1 MDSRRSR
8 TAKAS
13 LFLGLLAVVTLS
25 GAPAWADLRL
35 APSAAGHVGAF
46 LVLGPFGAGS
56 TGFDPTSWQVRYGKP
71 PAARTPGSWQLAV
84 SGPTGLD
91 LEKQLGAEQPGT
103 RAFVGGV
110 LELPEALAGLLLVS
124 ADGGVRVSV
133 DGVSAWSRAGQGFR
147 GQSWDTIPVDLAA
160 GRHSVVIELQHPG
173 IHWAFEMRWLDRTTL
188 RAPKHARWLLE
199 GTPPAL
205 EPLVS
210 QKLLSASLTTHVDQ
224 HGFTPSLLLEHPRG
238 MLVGERAQAR
248 VTLKL
253 GDGTLREH
261 RLGSVPVTEHGVQR
275 LQATLPALAE
285 AQLGAGTRELK
296 LAVEVGSERAAL
308 GLAVSRAAVSLAAR
322 ALTKLAELA
331 ANTELSEQVRAV
343 LTATVELHLR
353 GLERASAAGQPYLLN
368 QAASE
373 LERVVAALDEDPEYL
388 FSPGVHALA
397 HRSALDG
404 GLQGFWLHV
413 PAGFDRKSGRKYPA
427 VLALHGYDG
436 SPQGVLQAFVDS
448 KSRDARPGIDGFVIA
463 PEAHGNAFYRGPGEY
478 EAMAVLNLVRA
489 LYPVDPERTSV
500 TGVSMGGTGSAELAF
515 RYADT
520 FSAAAPL
527 CGYHSYFVRRDT
539 QGRPLRP
546 WELSQMHHWSTAS
559 WAGNGRHL
567 PLFVAHGQKDQ
578 PLANSKVLI
587 QAYNELGYS
596 VVEEWPD
603 IGHAVWTISYEGGRL
618 WPWLSQRSR
627 PSAPDHV
634 TIVSDSLRFG
644 RRYWAELGEL
654 DRYGARARLDA
665 VRSAAALTVTTE
677 NVRRFR
683 LSSPVPAGAKRLS
696 VVIDGETLDVPAAPT
711 LDFWRAERWQP
722 GAPPAAP
729 RAKRAGVEGPIR
741 DVFLGPVA
749 FVYGSLSPSTLRIN
763 REVAERF
770 GRYYQGVTLDY
781 PVLADRALTADLA
794 HTHSLV
800 LVGTPSDNRVLQQLK
815 AELPIE
821 SVPGAIRAGDQT
833 YSGENVGAIFIHPNP
848 RAPDRYLVVITA
860 PSVGGVLR
868 ALSLPQL
875 LPDFVVY
882 DINLRDA
889 AAQQVLGSARVRAAG
904 YFERDWSWPK
914 NVLDEVASS
923 PPPSPAPVPAAN
935 GTQ

>member
-8 TAKAS
+8 TVRAS
-13 LFLGLLAVVTLS
+13 LCLGLLAVVTLT
-25 GAPAWADLRL
+25 GAPAWANLRL
-35 APSAAGHVGAF
+35 VPSATGHVGVF
-46 LVLGPFGAGS
+46 LVLGPLGPGS
-56 TGFDPTSWQVRYGKP
+56 NTFDQASWQVRYGKP
-71 PAARTPGSWQLAV
+71 PAARAPGSWQLAV

-103 RAFVGGV
+103 RAFVAGV

-124 ADGGVRVSV
+124 ADGAVRVSV
-133 DGVSAWSRAGQGFR
+133 DGVSQWSRAGQGFR
-147 GQSWDTIPVDLAA
+147 GQSWDTIPLDLAA
-160 GRHSVVIELQHPG
+160 GRHAVVVELQHPG

-188 RAPKHARWLLE
+188 RPPKNARWVLD

-210 QKLLSASLTTHVDQ
+210 QKLLSARLTTRVDE
-224 HGFTPSLLLEHPRG
+224 HGFTPSVVLEHPRG
-238 MLVGERAQAR
+238 MLVSESAPAR
-248 VTLKL
+248 VSLKL
-253 GDGTLREH
+253 GDGTMREH
-261 RLGSVPVTEHGVQR
+261 RLGFVAVTEHGVHR
-275 LQATLPALAE
+275 LRATLPALAE

-296 LAVEVGSERAAL
+296 VAVEVGPEHAAL
-308 GLAVSRAAVSLAAR
+308 SLAVSRAAASLAAR
-322 ALTKLAELA
+322 AVTKLAELA
-331 ANTELSEQVRAV
+331 ANTRLSNQVRAV
-343 LTATVELHLR
+343 LTATVEFHLR
-353 GLERASAAGQPYLLN
+353 ALGDASASGHPYLLN

-436 SPQGVLQAFVDS
+436 SPQGVLQAFLDS
-448 KSRDARPGIDGFVIA
+448 KSRDARPGIDGLVIA

-478 EAMAVLNLVRA
+478 EAMAVLHLVRE

-546 WELSQMHHWSTAS
+546 WEIAQMHHWSPAS
-559 WAGNGRHL
+559 WAGNGRHV
-567 PLFVAHGQKDQ
+567 PLFVAHGLQDH

-644 RRYWAELGEL
+644 RHYWAELREL

-665 VRSAAALTVTTE
+665 TRSSPAALTVTTE

-683 LSSPVPAGAKRLS
+683 LTGPALAGAGRIA
-696 VVIDGETLDVPAAPT
+696 VVIDGEMLDVAAAST
-711 LDFWRAERWQP
+711 LDFWRGERWRA
-722 GAPPAAP
+722 GVPAATP

-770 GRYYQGVTLDY
+770 GRYHQGVTLDY
-781 PVLADRALTADLA
+781 AVLADRAVTPDLA
-794 HTHSLV
+794 RTHSLV
-800 LVGTPSDNRVLQQLK
+800 LVGTPADNSVLQKLK
-815 AELPIE
+815 GQLPIE
-821 SVPGAIRAGDQT
+821 TTAGAIRAGGKT
-833 YSGENVGAIFIHPNP
+833 YSGEDVGAIFIHPNP
-848 RAPDRYLVVITA
+848 RAPDRYVVVITA
-860 PSVGGVLR
+860 PSVGGMLR
-868 ALSLPQL
+868 SLSLPQL
-875 LPDFVVY
+875 LPDFLVY

-904 YFERDWSWPK
+904 YFERDWSWPN
-914 NVLDEVASS
+914 NVLDEVAGQ
-923 PPPSPAPVPAAN
+923 PLGAVGVLAD
-935 GTQ
+935 